1 MTKPVVIL
9 GGAGDGL
16 VAAQLISHIFQADKS
31 LQFAGFLDDNLKKGS
46 RINDAKV
53 LGGLEDWSKLPPDII
68 FFPALH
74 KAKQMIQRAKLIQ
87 SLKIP
92 QGRWAKL
99 CHPTAC
105 IADAVRIGVG
115 SMIGSHVTLQPNAC
129 IGKFV
134 SIRAGANLGHDVIV
148 EDFAYIGPNVSVS
161 GKVHIEEGAHIGPN
175 ASIIDACRV
184 GSYSVVGIG
193 SAVTKNVERQALCMG
208 NPARKIRT
216 LTDAEIF

>member
-9 GGAGDGL
+9 GGGGDGL

-31 LQFAGFLDDNLKKGS
+31 LKFVGFLDDNLKKGS
-46 RINDAKV
+46 QIHDAKV
-53 LGGLEDWSKLPPDII
+53 LGGLGDWSKLPPESV

-74 KAKQMIQRAKLIQ
+74 KVKQMIQRAKLIQ
-87 SLKIP
+87 SLGIP
-92 QGRWAKL
+92 QERWAKL

-105 IADAVRIGVG
+105 IADAVQIGVG
-115 SMIGSHVTLQPNAC
+115 SMVGSHVTLQPNAC
-129 IGKFV
+129 LGKFV

-161 GKVHIEEGAHIGPN
+161 GKVHIEEGAHIGPS

-184 GSYSVVGIG
+184 GCYSVVGIG
-193 SAVTKNVERQALCMG
+193 SAVTKNVAKFSLCMG
-208 NPARKIRT
+208 NPARKLRT
-216 LTDAEIF
+216 LTASEAF